1 MNEGHDDIDEDA
13 REGRDGGRRVS
24 RRGFLGGAAALAAGT
39 PAATGHTAG
48 RADDGPYPPALQ
60 GLRGNHEGS
69 NTFPHLQRDG
79 SFDAAAAEAQDTG
92 ERHDLV
98 VVGAGLSGLSAA
110 YFYRQRHGQDARIL
124 LLDNHD
130 DFGGHA
136 RRNEFRVDG
145 RLLLSNAGTQSFDN
159 PASYSPEAKRLLQ
172 ELGVR
177 MQALGRDWNANLYR
191 RLGTACFFDAQT
203 FGADRLVTG
212 MGTRP
217 WAQFLAESPLGERA
231 RADIL
236 RLYTQRTDYLAG
248 MGPAARKALLAST
261 SYADFLVRHCG
272 VDPGTLPFFQCY
284 PHDLFGAGID
294 AVSALDCH
302 ANPDDYGSFT
312 YPGFDGLGLP
322 AAEQEPYVFH
332 FPDGNASVARMLV
345 RSLVPAAVEGGGS
358 MEDIVTARVR
368 YGRLDAPGAR
378 VRLRLRSPVVRV
390 QRLPGD
396 GGVQVDYV
404 QDGALRRVVARHC
417 VLACYHG
424 MIPYLCPELPAEQK
438 AAMHYG
444 SKVPFL
450 YTHVALRNWRAFAR
464 LGVHQVVAPGSYH
477 THTALDFPVSIGRYR
492 CPSDPDEPMVLFM
505 MRAPCLPGLPRR
517 DQHRAGR
524 AELVQTPYEEME
536 RRIRDQLQRMLGPAG
551 FDAGR
556 DIAGITVNRWA
567 HGYAY
572 SYDSLSDPAWPPGG
586 APHEI
591 ARRAFGPVTIANS
604 DANASAFTDA
614 AIDAAWRAVGE
625 LAPLAPGV
633 ASVSS

>member
-1 MNEGHDDIDEDA
+1 MNEGNNEGNDD
-13 REGRDGGRRVS
+13 GRQRGQGGRRLS
-24 RRGFLGGAAALAAGT
+24 RRGFLQGAGALASAPAVARPAGE
-39 PAATGHTAG
+39 A
-48 RADDGPYPPALQ
+48 PYPPALQ

-69 NTFPHLQRDG
+69 NTFPHLLRDG
-79 SFDAAAAEAQDTG
+79 ALDPSAGTPQDTG
-92 ERHDLV
+92 ERPDLV

-110 YFYRQRHGQDARIL
+110 HFYRQRHGGDSRVL

-145 RLLLSNAGTQSFDN
+145 RLLLANAGTQSFDN
-159 PASYSPEAKRLLQ
+159 PASYSPQAKRLLQ
-172 ELGVR
+172 EMGVR
-177 MQALGRDWNANLYR
+177 VQALGRDFDRQLYR

-203 FGADRLVTG
+203 FGADRLVAG

-217 WAQFLAESPLGERA
+217 WAQFLADAPLGERA

-236 RLYTQRTDYLAG
+236 RLYTERTDYLAG
-248 MGPAARKALLAST
+248 MDLAARKALLAST
-261 SYADFLVRHCG
+261 TYADFLVRHCG
-272 VDPGTLPFFQCY
+272 VDPGTLKFFQCY

-294 AVSALDCH
+294 AVPALQCYE
-302 ANPDDYGSFT
+302 NPDDYGSFT
-312 YPGFDGLGLP
+312 YPGFDGLGLEP
-322 AAEQEPYVFH
+322 PEEQEPYVFH
-332 FPDGNASVARMLV
+332 FPDGNASLARLLV
-345 RSLVPAAVEGGGS
+345 RSLVPAAVEGAGG

-368 YGRLDAPGAR
+368 YERLDVAGAR

-390 QRLPGD
+390 LRLPGD
-396 GGVQVDYV
+396 AGVQVDYV

-424 MIPYLCPELPAEQK
+424 MIPYLCPELPGEQK

-444 SKVPFL
+444 VKVPFL
-450 YTHVALRNWRAFAR
+450 YTHVALRNWRAFDR
-464 LGVHQVVAPGSYH
+464 LGVRQIVAPGSYH

-492 CPSDPDEPMVLFM
+492 FPSHPDEPMVLFM

-517 DQHRAGR
+517 DQYRAGR

-536 RRIRDQLQRMLGPAG
+536 RRIRDQLQRMLGAAG
-551 FDAGR
+551 FDAAR

-572 SYDSLSDPAWPPGG
+572 NYDSISDPAWPPGG
-586 APHEI
+586 APHEV

-625 LAPLAPGV
+625 LAALAPGG